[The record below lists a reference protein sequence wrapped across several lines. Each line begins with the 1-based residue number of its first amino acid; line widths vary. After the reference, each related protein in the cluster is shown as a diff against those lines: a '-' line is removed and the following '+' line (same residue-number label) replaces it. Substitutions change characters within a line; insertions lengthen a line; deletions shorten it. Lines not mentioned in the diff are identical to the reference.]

1 MFLVSGRYFDQ
12 ILNEAQNLPLGM
24 DSQYFIA
31 RDGDVK
37 LERINNGPGKRPTVN
52 LEKGVYPD
60 PWLFEWMQGKDYG
73 AVIRKESGGTFV
85 YCFADVPAMQE
96 WYVEKIR
103 LKDFLRSISTKGKGD
118 LQ

>member
-1 MFLVSGRYFDQ
+1 
-12 ILNEAQNLPLGM
+12 M

-85 YCFADVPAMQE
+85 SCFADVPAMQE